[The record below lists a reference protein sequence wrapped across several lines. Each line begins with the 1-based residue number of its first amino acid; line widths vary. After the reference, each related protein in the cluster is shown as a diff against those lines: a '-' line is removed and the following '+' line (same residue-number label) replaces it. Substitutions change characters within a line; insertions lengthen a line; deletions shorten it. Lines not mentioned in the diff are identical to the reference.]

1 MAFSRVQ
8 GRNHQ
13 NGASSSTTVAC
24 GSGDGLTAIASGNL
38 VVVEVGWASTAGD
51 TVTGIT
57 DNQSNTYTLTDL
69 ARETTVAYS
78 YQTAYRA
85 NITNGP
91 VTITATLSAS
101 RTFAAITVQEYSGVL
116 AASPLDGHAIQ
127 AQRNPGTG
135 ANAVSSGNATPA
147 TNGCLIFGATVNV
160 NGSGAPGY
168 GTGYTGRDNFSN
180 TFESEDK
187 TQAAA
192 AATAATF
199 TAGNA
204 GDGGNSWITALLG
217 FKPVSFVAN
226 HLNITRQALH
236 RAAYW

>member
-1 MAFSRVQ
+1 MAFTRVQ

-24 GSGDGLTAIASGNL
+24 GSGDGLTAIASGNT
-38 VVVEVGWASTAGD
+38 VVVEVGWSSTAGD

-57 DNQSNTYTLTDL
+57 DNQGNTYTLSDL
-69 ARETTVAYS
+69 ARETSVGYS

-85 NITNGP
+85 NITNAP
-91 VTITATLSAS
+91 TTITATLSAS
-101 RTFAAITVQEYSGVL
+101 RTFAAITIQEYSGFL
-116 AASPLDGHAIQ
+116 GSSPLDGHAMQ
-127 AQRNPGTG
+127 AQQNPGTG
-135 ANAVSSGNATPA
+135 ANAISSGNATPT

-160 NGSGAPGY
+160 NGTAAVGY

-204 GDGGNSWITALLG
+204 GDGGNSWITGLLA
-217 FKPVSFVAN
+217 FKAATLAAKQHSV
-226 HLNITRQALH
+226 TRQAVH